1 MDSNST
7 SSSLK
12 KKWIKEDMLE
22 KHILNELLPRRLSND
37 EEELNQMNSDVENE
51 MDMRNES
58 GALVYLY
65 LDGIF
70 ARHFPPY
77 VPDYVIRLI
86 ENSRKDD
93 LTHTLALLTEMK
105 ENNYQFTLENLKKVV
120 DTFVKEDMSWDRIT
134 SFFKLIFGLIV
145 FARKNEEK
153 ILYKNIPA
161 IILHFI
167 QMTKDWIAANNGWTT
182 YT

>member
-93 LTHTLALLTEMK
+93 LTHTLALLTGMK

-161 IILHFI
+161 IILHFM

>member
-1 MDSNST
+1 MDSSST

-22 KHILNELLPRRLSND
+22 KHILNELLPRCLSND

-70 ARHFPPY
+70 ARHFPPS
-77 VPDYVIRLI
+77 I
-86 ENSRKDD
+86 
-93 LTHTLALLTEMK
+93 
-105 ENNYQFTLENLKKVV
+105 
-120 DTFVKEDMSWDRIT
+120 
-134 SFFKLIFGLIV
+134 
-145 FARKNEEK
+145 
-153 ILYKNIPA
+153 
-161 IILHFI
+161 
-167 QMTKDWIAANNGWTT
+167 
-182 YT
+182 